1 MDAVLYGRRSRF
13 VTTVRDLEGMSH
25 QDPEP
30 PRPNPY
36 RPGARTPLRDSIG
49 IITPSSLHFTT
60 QHFYGIPDIN
70 PAEQKLL
77 IHGLVDRQLV
87 FTVEELKRLPI
98 VSRIYFL
105 ECNGNRPNPRGRT
118 VNDTHGRTACS
129 EWTGVPLSVLLREAG
144 LKNEAKWIIAE
155 GTDDGKHAKSVPLPK
170 VLDDVLVAYGQN
182 GEPVR
187 PDHGFPLRLIVPGFE
202 GIYNVKWLR
211 RIKVVDR
218 PYLTFQESSR
228 YLSPDPKTQP
238 DSFEFGPKSVITY
251 PSGQHELQ
259 GPGSYVITGLAWS
272 GGGVV
277 TKVEVS
283 TDGGKTYKAAE
294 ISGPALPRAHTRFFF
309 PWRWQGEE
317 AVLQSRCT
325 DEKGQL
331 QPTEADAAKYW
342 GYTREQLYSVSVTR
356 IGHSNWIQPWRVNR
370 DGKVTNGL
378 PPVRAVTDM
387 HG

>member
-1 MDAVLYGRRSRF
+1 MEPKTTGRRRFLKKGAALAGLALAPTAATLAPSTAAAEPLAGAAGAPNAEDSNTMDAVLYGRRSRF

-70 PAEQKLL
+70 PSEQKLL

-144 LKNEAKWIIAE
+144 LKNEAKWIIA
-155 GTDDGKHAKSVPLPK
+155 
-170 VLDDVLVAYGQN
+170 
-182 GEPVR
+182 
-187 PDHGFPLRLIVPGFE
+187 
-202 GIYNVKWLR
+202 
-211 RIKVVDR
+211 
-218 PYLTFQESSR
+218 
-228 YLSPDPKTQP
+228 
-238 DSFEFGPKSVITY
+238 
-251 PSGQHELQ
+251 
-259 GPGSYVITGLAWS
+259 
-272 GGGVV
+272 
-277 TKVEVS
+277 
-283 TDGGKTYKAAE
+283 
-294 ISGPALPRAHTRFFF
+294 
-309 PWRWQGEE
+309 
-317 AVLQSRCT
+317 
-325 DEKGQL
+325 
-331 QPTEADAAKYW
+331 
-342 GYTREQLYSVSVTR
+342 
-356 IGHSNWIQPWRVNR
+356 
-370 DGKVTNGL
+370 
-378 PPVRAVTDM
+378 
-387 HG
+387 